1 MGKKT
6 GVFTEGELVYAKVK
20 GYSPWPAKI
29 TKVISKHKYGVYFYG
44 TGETGNCKSEE
55 LDPYDDKNRG
65 RFNTDRQMKKPD
77 YKEAV
82 DQIELAAKGNDPA
95 PIIPADDS
103 NKQTISNEEET
114 IERMEDV
121 SQTDD
126 FDPEESQ
133 LQIAEEVPKST
144 PVPKKIKPVNK
155 PKAVST
161 PIIQNLESETK
172 ENEEKVSRSGRK
184 IKEKKMNNDEM
195 DPDEVFSQPRKRLK
209 VEEVRTNQNKPVHV
223 QDLDDTAIN
232 DFCISKMHIL
242 QDPVRKQFL
251 MTQYDMIKTVQDVKQ
266 ALGLDDVDM
275 DRALDSCK
283 ALNDKVVPNIT
294 KFMLQKY
301 SNTVVT
307 IKRLRNYIGN
317 VESWNL
323 EEKQLIEFQ
332 EKAKEIRD
340 IATEIYSSLK
350 KLFPEAPEDSSFWQF
365 YADQHKQF
373 QEKYNKLD
381 VTEVF
386 EAFNEEELDLFLNKS
401 TNNHDAE
408 VPQLPDTAQM
418 DEQEAEHE
426 DNMSQ

>member
-6 GVFTEGELVYAKVK
+6 GVFTEGQLVYAKVK
-20 GYSPWPAKI
+20 GYAPWPAKI
-29 TKVISKHKYGVYFYG
+29 TKVIAKHKYGVYFYG

-55 LDPYDDKNRG
+55 LDPYDDKNRA
-65 RFNTDRQMKKPD
+65 RFNTERQMKKPD

-82 DQIELAAKGNDPA
+82 DQIELAATGNDPA

-103 NKQTISNEEET
+103 IKQTSHEDEA
-114 IERMEDV
+114 IEKTEDI

-126 FDPEESQ
+126 FDPEESH

-144 PVPKKIKPVNK
+144 PVQKKKPVSK

-161 PIIQNLESETK
+161 PIVKLESETK
-172 ENEEKVSRSGRK
+172 ENDEKVSRSGRK
-184 IKEKKMNNDEM
+184 IKEKKINNDEM
-195 DPDEVFSQPRKRLK
+195 DPDEVFTIPRKRLK
-209 VEEVRTNQNKPVHV
+209 VEESRTNQKPV
-223 QDLDDTAIN
+223 QELNDSTIN

-251 MTQYDMIKTVQDVKQ
+251 TTQFDMIKTVQEIKQ
-266 ALGLDDVDM
+266 ALGLDEVDM

-283 ALNDKVVPNIT
+283 TLKEKVVPSIT
-294 KFMLQKY
+294 QFMLLKY

-317 VESWNL
+317 VMSWGL

-340 IATEIYSSLK
+340 IASEIYFSLK

-365 YADQHKQF
+365 YTDQHKQF
-373 QEKYNKLD
+373 QEKYSKLD
-381 VTEVF
+381 VTDLF
-386 EAFNEEELDLFLNKS
+386 EAFNEEELELFLNKS

-408 VPQLPDTAQM
+408 VPQLPEDDAQM
-418 DEQEAEHE
+418 DEEANEAEEPE
-426 DNMSQ
+426 DDPQ